1 MIQKLKQ
8 TENYRSFLQTDTGDV
23 IMQGNPDCQ
32 ITVTEHGDPV
42 FESGYYEVVIRGD
55 KNDSFA
61 PDIVTGNINHK
72 RQICRVLRGYTDDEV
87 ETLSESDLDDILRDY
102 RSADIRNNSK

>member
-23 IMQGNPDCQ
+23 IMQGNPGSQMIGRTDD
-32 ITVTEHGDPV
+32 ELYFPD
-42 FESGYYEVVIRGD
+42 GYYEVIIRGD
-55 KNDSFA
+55 KSSRYA
-61 PDIVTGNINHK
+61 PDSVSGNINHK
-72 RQICRVLRGYTDDEV
+72 RQIVRVLRRYSDDEV
-87 ETLSESDLDDILRDY
+87 EKLSETDLNGILRDY